1 MSDHLN
7 LTPVSFADACW
18 FVGEHHRHHVAPR
31 GHKFSVGV
39 TRSGQLV
46 GVAIVGRPVA
56 RERQDGLTLEV
67 TRLCVAP
74 RERNACSMLLGA
86 AARAAFAMGYRRL
99 GSYILVT
106 ETGTSYRAAGWR
118 LVGEV
123 KGRSW
128 STPSRPRID
137 RHPTMDKL
145 LFEVTAA

>member
-1 MSDHLN
+1 
-7 LTPVSFADACW
+7 
-18 FVGEHHRHHVAPR
+18 
-31 GHKFSVGV
+31 
-39 TRSGQLV
+39 
-46 GVAIVGRPVA
+46 
-56 RERQDGLTLEV
+56 
-67 TRLCVAP
+67 
-74 RERNACSMLLGA
+74 MLLGA